1 MFTTMFESSRPR
13 TSPETPR
20 ALRARAALALAV
32 ACAATLAAAGR
43 AHAQPE
49 ALDEETILRAERAS
63 AWLLRLSFDERER
76 QIFRAVLL
84 LDWQTAPAAQRA
96 RLDPQLALL
105 EQVQAAAPARR
116 ELARLKL
123 SRELLAELEA
133 QPQSPVSRFL
143 LAQHAAAHPPLAPGE
158 PALTREMS
166 DALADLVGFVLFEA
180 AGVSQSP
187 VPAGVKAEVA
197 VQLANGWPSMS
208 RAQQERIARAP
219 LQHAALRWQWP
230 QLAESQRRL
239 ARAAWR
245 RALGPALAGL
255 PPPRRTPGGGAR
267 WARDLAELERRIDDH
282 DRTIDL
288 LGQVLDVR
296 RASSLALVSHLVASA
311 PPLP

>member
-1 MFTTMFESSRPR
+1 MFTRMFESNHPK
-13 TSPETPR
+13 TGPETPR
-20 ALRARAALALAV
+20 ALNARAALALAV
-32 ACAATLAAAGR
+32 ACAATLAAAGQAR
-43 AHAQPE
+43 AQTA
-49 ALDEETILRAERAS
+49 ALDEATIARAERAG
-63 AWLLRLSFDERER
+63 AWLLRLTFDERER
-76 QIFRAVLL
+76 QIFRAVMI
-84 LDWQTAPAAQRA
+84 LDWQTSPAAQRA
-96 RLDPQLALL
+96 RLGPQLALV
-105 EQVQAAAPARR
+105 EEVQAAEPARR

-133 QPQSPVSRFL
+133 QPLSPVSRFL

-180 AGVSQSP
+180 AGVPQSA
-187 VPAGVKAEVA
+187 VPAAVKAEVA
-197 VQLANGWPSMS
+197 VQLANGWPAMS
-208 RAQQERIARAP
+208 RAEQDRIARAP

-230 QLAESQRRL
+230 QLAGSQRRL

-255 PPPRRTPGGGAR
+255 PPPRPAPGGGAR
-267 WARDLAELERRIDDH
+267 WAQDLAELERRIDDH
-282 DRTIDL
+282 DRTIGV

-311 PPLP
+311 RPLP